1 MVTTEADPE
10 GFRIDTAS
18 AIVDSPVPENEVS
31 SGEERRRFRAPVR
44 ALTRRPAV
52 FSAALR

>member
-1 MVTTEADPE
+1 M
-10 GFRIDTAS
+10 G
-18 AIVDSPVPENEVS
+18 SPVPENEVS